1 MTRVKPGQRQRTRAP
16 KVLRKVKC
24 DEARPACKRC
34 TSTGRKCDGYRADSS
49 NCVTLPASV
58 GSIYALTPQARSLQ
72 FFTEKTLAGLQTFF
86 PDDLWNT
93 KILQVAQSTECIRNA
108 IIALASFHEQ
118 YLKLTSSQQ
127 PGSKF
132 GLGHYNLAIRQS
144 ISSSNEVSSPPHIP
158 ILSCLIFVCI
168 EVLQGKIESAIAL
181 FKYGSKIIQ
190 QYQSDICSVNQFGNC
205 YLNPQLRSDAVM
217 TLQLAKALFKRI
229 AVQIYML
236 TGDVDSELV
245 IAFKNTFGGTYP
257 LHDMP
262 FRCLAEAREAL
273 LDIIVEQA
281 SPGLKGQDAEQLMF
295 HSVKIRQWCSLFDTL
310 IAKDYSGEKPL
321 SDVERRAIALLQV
334 YRQYLEINVAK
345 YAYGQGDPC
354 FWDRFTAE
362 FGNMVNNAAIATG
375 LDGKGSEQTSKSLF
389 HMDIGVSSILFSII
403 ARCRDPT
410 IRRKAIGIM
419 LAHRSQE
426 GVWNSPLAAQGA
438 IKLMELEESRSGKEV
453 KRSQDIPEEARVRT
467 VRLYLESG
475 KRTAKMVYGFDQG
488 SWEWTIP
495 S

>member
-1 MTRVKPGQRQRTRAP
+1 
-16 KVLRKVKC
+16 
-24 DEARPACKRC
+24 
-34 TSTGRKCDGYRADSS
+34 
-49 NCVTLPASV
+49 
-58 GSIYALTPQARSLQ
+58 
-72 FFTEKTLAGLQTFF
+72 
-86 PDDLWNT
+86 
-93 KILQVAQSTECIRNA
+93 
-108 IIALASFHEQ
+108 
-118 YLKLTSSQQ
+118 
-127 PGSKF
+127 
-132 GLGHYNLAIRQS
+132 
-144 ISSSNEVSSPPHIP
+144 
-158 ILSCLIFVCI
+158 
-168 EVLQGKIESAIAL
+168 
-181 FKYGSKIIQ
+181 
-190 QYQSDICSVNQFGNC
+190 
-205 YLNPQLRSDAVM
+205 
-217 TLQLAKALFKRI
+217 
-229 AVQIYML
+229 
-236 TGDVDSELV
+236 VDSELV

>member
-1 MTRVKPGQRQRTRAP
+1 MH
-16 KVLRKVKC
+16 
-24 DEARPACKRC
+24 
-34 TSTGRKCDGYRADSS
+34 AD
-49 NCVTLPASV
+49 A
-58 GSIYALTPQARSLQ
+58 
-72 FFTEKTLAGLQTFF
+72 
-86 PDDLWNT
+86 T
-93 KILQVAQSTECIRNA
+93 K
-108 IIALASFHEQ
+108 
-118 YLKLTSSQQ
+118 
-127 PGSKF
+127 
-132 GLGHYNLAIRQS
+132 
-144 ISSSNEVSSPPHIP
+144 
-158 ILSCLIFVCI
+158 
-168 EVLQGKIESAIAL
+168 VLQGKIESAIAL
-181 FKYGSKIIQ
+181 FKYGSKMIQ

-205 YLNPQLRSDAVM
+205 YLNPGLRSDAIM

-236 TGDVDSELV
+236 TGDVDTELV
-245 IAFKNTFGGTYP
+245 ITFKNTFGGTYP
-257 LHDMP
+257 LHDTP

-273 LDIIVEQA
+273 LDTIVEQA

-295 HSVKIRQWCSLFDTL
+295 HSVKIRQWGTSFDAL
-310 IAKDYSGEKPL
+310 IAKEYSGEKPI

-362 FGNMVNNAAIATG
+362 FGNMINNAAIATG
-375 LDGKGSEQTSKSLF
+375 LDGKGSDQTSKPLF

-403 ARCRDPT
+403 ARCRDPA

-419 LAHRSQE
+419 LADKSQE

-467 VRLYLESG
+467 VRLYLETG
-475 KRTAKMVYGFDQG
+475 KRTAKMVYGFDKG

>member
-1 MTRVKPGQRQRTRAP
+1 MTLADSSYRI
-16 KVLRKVKC
+16 RKVKC

-34 TSTGRKCDGYRADSS
+34 TSTGRKCDGYRGDSPNS
-49 NCVTLPASV
+49 VILPAGV
-58 GSIYALTPQARSLQ
+58 GSVYALTPQARSLQ
-72 FFTEKTLAGLQTFF
+72 FFTEKTLAGLQIFF
-86 PDDLWNT
+86 PDQLWNT

-108 IIALASFHEQ
+108 VIALASFHEQ
-118 YLKLTSSQQ
+118 YLKLTSAQ
-127 PGSKF
+127 PPDSKF

-144 ISSSNEVSSPPHIP
+144 ISSSNEASSPPHIP

-181 FKYGSKIIQ
+181 FKYGCKMIEHHQ
-190 QYQSDICSVNQFGNC
+190 PDICSVNQLGNC
-205 YLNPQLRSDAVM
+205 YLNPQLRSDAIM

-236 TGDVDSELV
+236 TGDVDTQLV
-245 IAFKNTFGGTYP
+245 VAFKNTFGGTYP
-257 LHDMP
+257 LHERP

-273 LDIIVEQA
+273 LDIVVEQA
-281 SPGLKGQDAEQLMF
+281 SPGLKGQDAQQLMF
-295 HSVKIRQWCSLFDTL
+295 HSVKIRQWCSLFDAL
-310 IAKDYSGEKPL
+310 VAKDYSDEKSL

-362 FGNMVNNAAIATG
+362 FGNMINNAAIATG
-375 LDGKGSEQTSKSLF
+375 LDQKRPEQTSKPFF

-403 ARCRDPT
+403 ARCRDPA

-419 LAHRSQE
+419 LADRSQE
-426 GVWNSPLAAQGA
+426 GVWNSQLAAQGA
-438 IKLMELEESRSGKEV
+438 RKLMELEESRSGKEV
-453 KRSQDIPEEARVRT
+453 KCSQDIPEEARVRT
-467 VRLYLESG
+467 VRLYLENG
-475 KRTAKMVYGFDQG
+475 QRTAKMVYGFDKG
-488 SWEWTIP
+488 SWEWMIP

>member
-1 MTRVKPGQRQRTRAP
+1 MFLV
-16 KVLRKVKC
+16 VRKVKC
-24 DEARPACKRC
+24 DEGRPACKRC
-34 TSTGRKCDGYRADSS
+34 TSTGRKCDGYRAEAPNSE
-49 NCVTLPASV
+49 VVLTVV
-58 GSIYALTPQARSLQ
+58 GSVYALAPQARSLQ

-86 PDDLWNT
+86 PDHLWNT

-108 IIALASFHEQ
+108 VIALASFHEQ
-118 YLKLTSSQQ
+118 YLKLTSAEQ
-127 PGSKF
+127 PDPKF
-132 GLGHYNLAIRQS
+132 GLGHYNLAIRQLV
-144 ISSSNEVSSPPHIP
+144 SSNEASSPPHIP

-181 FKYGSKIIQ
+181 FKYGCGMIQ
-190 QYQSDICSVNQFGNC
+190 QYQSTVCSVNQFGNC

-236 TGDVDSELV
+236 TGDVDTQV
-245 IAFKNTFGGTYP
+245 VRAFKNTFGGTYP
-257 LHDMP
+257 LHDLP
-262 FRCLAEAREAL
+262 FRCLGDAREAL
-273 LDIIVEQA
+273 LDIVVEQA

-295 HSVKIRQWCSLFDTL
+295 HSVKIKQWRSSFDAL
-310 IAKDYSGEKPL
+310 ITKYYSGEKPL
-321 SDVERRAIALLQV
+321 TDAERRAIALLQV
-334 YRQYLEINVAK
+334 YQQYLEINVAK

-362 FGNMVNNAAIATG
+362 FGNMIDNAAIATG
-375 LDGKGSEQTSKSLF
+375 LDSKRPEQTSKSLY
-389 HMDIGVSSILFSII
+389 HMDIGVSSVLFSII

-419 LAHRSQE
+419 LADRSQE
-426 GVWNSPLAAQGA
+426 GVWNSQLAAQGA
-438 IKLMELEESRSGKEV
+438 AKLMELEESRSGKEV
-453 KRSQDIPEEARVRT
+453 KCSQDIPEEARVRT

-488 SWEWTIP
+488 FWEGTTP
-495 S
+495 C